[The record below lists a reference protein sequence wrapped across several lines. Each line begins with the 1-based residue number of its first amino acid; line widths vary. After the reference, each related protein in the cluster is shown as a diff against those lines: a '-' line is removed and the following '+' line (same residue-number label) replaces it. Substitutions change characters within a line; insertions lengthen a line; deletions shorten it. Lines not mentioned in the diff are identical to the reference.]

1 VVSIS
6 VKILSA
12 GWELVKER
20 VLSLSIFIAW
30 VWLVCWYFHCHC
42 CHCLEIIPACNSLHS
57 WELMELLNW
66 FSEHGPG
73 MIGEALKLPF
83 MPSFLNVCDEH
94 HNFIVVF
101 VYFFLKKF
109 KNSKIRSFI

>member
-1 VVSIS
+1 
-6 VKILSA
+6 
-12 GWELVKER
+12 
-20 VLSLSIFIAW
+20 
-30 VWLVCWYFHCHC
+30 
-42 CHCLEIIPACNSLHS
+42 
-57 WELMELLNW
+57 
-66 FSEHGPG
+66 